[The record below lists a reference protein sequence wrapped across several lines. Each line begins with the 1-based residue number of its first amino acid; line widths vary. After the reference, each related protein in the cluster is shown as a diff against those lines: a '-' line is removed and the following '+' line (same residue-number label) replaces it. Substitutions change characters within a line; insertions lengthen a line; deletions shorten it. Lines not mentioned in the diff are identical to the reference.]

1 MKKLTRI
8 ISQSLT
14 GAAAVATLCAGRA
27 MALTTEEAV
36 NAVRADGMPTDLTV
50 VVKNISNT
58 ALTLISVVAVVML
71 IYGGFRYVVS
81 GGDAKKVT
89 DAKNTILYAIIGLV
103 IAFLALA
110 IVNFVIGT
118 IGAAGGVQG

>member
-8 ISQSLT
+8 ISQTFT
-14 GAAAVATLCAGRA
+14 GAAAMATLCAGRA

-36 NAVRADGMPTDLTV
+36 NAVRADGMPTDLTI

-81 GGDAKKVT
+81 GGDSKKVT
-89 DAKNTILYAIIGLV
+89 DAKNTILYAIIGLIV
-103 IAFLALA
+103 AFLALA

-118 IGAAGGVQG
+118 LGVAGEVK